1 MPDLKTDTNNKILED
16 YYLVWTNREKREA
29 LLQGPEKDSHDARG
43 LKLYASL
50 IEMGRMDLMSSV
62 YPCIKQLLGK
72 KFRDLVLAYYETLP
86 PQHYNLNQSAKNFAL
101 YIAEYEQKLVE
112 KYPFIV
118 ELAEFEWVELEVME
132 LVSSKKP
139 GAGNT
144 GKNKQPQGESESAEE
159 FAGMIPRLAD
169 VTYLRS
175 YKYPV
180 MTLSKAL
187 LDGEKLP
194 RRVKKEAT
202 WMAIYRD
209 MESHD
214 CRFYE
219 LSEIGYALLSAVQ
232 NNNGIT
238 YGELIRQAVVLSK
251 NNPEDTVNDF
261 LTLVEDLK
269 ESALLI
275 Y

>member
-1 MPDLKTDTNNKILED
+1 MPDLKTESNSKILEN
-16 YYLVWTNREKREA
+16 YYLAWTNREKRQA
-29 LLQGPEKDSHDARG
+29 LLQGPQKAEHDARG

-50 IEMGRMDLMSSV
+50 IEMGRMDLMSSI

-72 KFRDLVLAYYETLP
+72 KFRDLVLAYYETMP
-86 PQHYNLNQSAKNFAL
+86 PTHYNLNQSAKDFAR
-101 YIAEYEQKLVE
+101 YIADHEEKLIE
-112 KYPFIV
+112 RHPFIV

-132 LVSSKKP
+132 LR
-139 GAGNT
+139 T
-144 GKNKQPQGESESAEE
+144 NKELRAAEQNNGGSDSAED
-159 FAGMIPRLAD
+159 FAGASPRLAE
-169 VTYLRS
+169 VTYLRA

-180 MTLSKAL
+180 MSISRAL
-187 LDGEKLP
+187 LDSEKLP

-209 MESHD
+209 METHN

-219 LSEIGYALLSAVQ
+219 LSEISFELLRAIQ
-232 NNNGIT
+232 NNKGIT
-238 YGELIRQAVVLSK
+238 YGDLIRQAVSLSK

-269 ESALLI
+269 ESSLLI
-275 Y
+275 

>member
-1 MPDLKTDTNNKILED
+1 MPDLKTASNSKILEN

-29 LLQGPEKDSHDARG
+29 LLQGPESAEHDARG

-50 IEMGRMDLMSSV
+50 IEMGRMDLMSSI

-72 KFRDLVLAYYETLP
+72 KFRDLVLAYYETMP
-86 PQHYNLNQSAKNFAL
+86 PRHYNLNQSAKDFAR
-101 YIAEYEQKLVE
+101 YIAEHEEKLIE
-112 KYPFIV
+112 RYPFIV

-132 LVSSKKP
+132 LRT
-139 GAGNT
+139 NT
-144 GKNKQPQGESESAEE
+144 ELRTNKELKTNKDLRADSAED
-159 FAGMIPRLAD
+159 FATASPKLAE
-169 VTYLRS
+169 VTYLRA

-180 MTLSKAL
+180 MSISRAL

-209 MESHD
+209 METHN

-219 LSEIGYALLSAVQ
+219 LSEISFELLRAVQ
-232 NNNGIT
+232 NNKGIT
-238 YGELIRQAVVLSK
+238 YGDLIRQAVSLSK

-269 ESALLI
+269 ESSLLI
-275 Y
+275 